1 VTISSENYARQLS
14 LPGFGMA
21 EQRRLAESTVLI
33 AGIGGLGGATATYLA
48 AAGVGRLVLFHPG
61 RLERPDLN
69 RQTLMTPS
77 GLGQLRVDCAAEDLR
92 RHYPEVAVVAV
103 PEPITAD
110 KTPPFLVQADVVV
123 DARHNFPE
131 RLLLNRL
138 CVERGVP
145 MVEAAMNGAEGQ
157 VSVVRPGQ
165 TACLACRYGDGD
177 PGWEP
182 LGFSVLGAVS
192 GTVGCLAA
200 IEAIK
205 VVTGWGAPLGDRL
218 LTFDLEHMV
227 FQRLRTTR
235 DPCCPVCSGSRPT
248 PATTLAPAAAEPAG
262 ISAATTKTHP
272 IRLLEQQMRQSVLT
286 LTVAATAGLLLV
298 GCASS
303 STSGGSSKTS
313 RTTGSSSARVSG
325 TINVFAAASL
335 KEAFTM
341 LGKQFEAAHPG
352 TKVVFNFGPS
362 SGLATQ
368 ITQGAPA
375 DVFASASTKNMGQ
388 VVTAR
393 QAVSPKKFASN
404 VMEIAVPTKNPA
416 NVTALSD
423 LAKPAVKVALCQVSV
438 PCGATAQKVFSN
450 AKLTVTPVTQ
460 EIDVKA
466 VLTKVTLGEVDAGVV
481 YVTDVRAAGGTVK
494 GIKIPTFL
502 NASTLYPIATLTK
515 APNKAAAAAFTDYV
529 LSPAGASVLSAAGF
543 GKP

>member
-1 VTISSENYARQLS
+1 MTISAETYARQLS
-14 LPGFGMA
+14 LPGFGA
-21 EQRRLAESTVLI
+21 AAQQRLAESTVLI

-61 RLERPDLN
+61 PLERPDLN

-77 GLGQLRVDCAAEDLR
+77 GLGQLRVDCATEALH
-92 RHYPEVAVVAV
+92 RHYPNVAVVAV

-110 KTPPFLVQADVVV
+110 RTPPFLAQSDVVV

-138 CVERGVP
+138 CVELEVP

-205 VVTGWGAPLGDRL
+205 IVTGWGDPLEDRL
-218 LTFDLEHMV
+218 LTLDLEHMI
-227 FQRLRTTR
+227 FQTLRTSR
-235 DPCCPVCSGSRPT
+235 DPSCPVCARSRPA
-248 PATTLAPAAAEPAG
+248 PAARTAPAAAEPARP
-262 ISAATTKTHP
+262 SVATTKTNP
-272 IRLLEQQMRQSVLT
+272 IRSLEQLMRHSVLT
-286 LTVAATAGLLLV
+286 LTAAAAAGLLLV
-298 GCASS
+298 GC
-303 STSGGSSKTS
+303 
-313 RTTGSSSARVSG
+313 GSSSAIGGSSTSSRRAGSKSAPLSG
-325 TINVFAAASL
+325 TINVFAASSL
-335 KEAFTM
+335 HEAFTT
-341 LGKQFEAAHPG
+341 LGRQFEAAHPG

-368 ITQGAPA
+368 ITAGAPA
-375 DVFASASTKNMGQ
+375 DVFASASTKNMAQ

-404 VMEIAVPTKNPA
+404 VMQIAVPVKNPA
-416 NVTALSD
+416 NITALAD
-423 LAKPAVKVALCQVSV
+423 LAKPVVKVALCQAAV
-438 PCGATAQKVFSN
+438 PCGVSAAKVFSN
-450 AKLTVTPVTQ
+450 AKLTVTPVT
-460 EIDVKA
+460 EEVDVKA
-466 VLTKVTLGEVDAGVV
+466 VLTKVRLGEVDAGVV
-481 YVTDVRAAGGTVK
+481 YVTDVLAAGGKVK
-494 GIKIPTFL
+494 GIRIPTFL
-502 NASTLYPIATLTK
+502 NASTLYPIATMSR
-515 APNKAAAAAFTDYV
+515 APNKATATAFTDYV
-529 LSPAGASVLSAAGF
+529 LSPAGASILSAAGF
-543 GKP
+543 AKP

>member
-1 VTISSENYARQLS
+1 VTISVETYARQLS
-14 LPGFGMA
+14 LPGFGTA
-21 EQRRLAESTVLI
+21 AQQRLADSTVLI

-77 GLGQLRVDCAAEDLR
+77 GLGQLRVDCAAEALH
-92 RHYPEVAVVAV
+92 RHYPNVAVVAV

-110 KTPPFLVQADVVV
+110 RTPPHLVQADVVV

-138 CVERGVP
+138 CVELEVP

-157 VSVVRPGQ
+157 VSVVRPGR

-205 VVTGWGAPLGDRL
+205 IVTGWGDPLEDRL
-218 LTFDLEHMV
+218 LTLDLEQMN
-227 FQRLRTTR
+227 FQTLHTSR
-235 DPCCPVCSGSRPT
+235 DPSCPVCARSRPASAART
-248 PATTLAPAAAEPAG
+248 APAVAEPAG
-262 ISAATTKTHP
+262 TSVATTKTRA
-272 IRLLEQQMRQSVLT
+272 IRSLEQVMRQSALT

-298 GCASS
+298 GCGSS
-303 STSGGSSKTS
+303 STIGGSSTS
-313 RTTGSSSARVSG
+313 SRKTGSKSAPPSG
-325 TINVFAAASL
+325 TINVFAASSL
-335 KEAFTM
+335 HEAFST
-341 LGKQFEAAHPG
+341 LGRQFEAAHPG

-368 ITQGAPA
+368 ITAGAPA
-375 DVFASASTKNMGQ
+375 DVFASASSKNMAQ
-388 VVTAR
+388 VVAAR

-404 VMEIAVPTKNPA
+404 VMEIAVPVRNPA
-416 NVTALSD
+416 NITALAD
-423 LAKPAVKVALCQVSV
+423 LANPAVKVALCQAAV
-438 PCGATAQKVFSN
+438 PCGVSAAKVFSN

-460 EIDVKA
+460 EVDVKA
-466 VLTKVTLGEVDAGVV
+466 VLTKVRLGEVDAGVV
-481 YVTDVRAAGGTVK
+481 YVTDVRAAGSKVK

-502 NASTLYPIATLTK
+502 NASTLYPIATLSR
-515 APNKAAAAAFTDYV
+515 APNKATATAFTNYV
-529 LSPAGASVLSAAGF
+529 LSPAGARILSAAGF
-543 GKP
+543 AKP